1 MKKLFSLLTISTLT
15 ASVPAPLLANTT
27 STGPT
32 KINITLP
39 ALDDDIEL
47 KLNND
52 YLPIK
57 QINGIGNIMVAVVD
71 SKDNIY
77 FGTNGGAYKLSAGSD
92 TPTKINGISD
102 YVSSLVVAINNNI
115 YFGTNNG
122 LFVLKHNET
131 TVEQITWKIA
141 SFIIICKL

>member
-1 MKKLFSLLTISTLT
+1 MKKLLSLLTISTLT

-32 KINITLP
+32 KINIPLP

-57 QINGIGNIMVAVVD
+57 KINGVNDKVQSISVD
-71 SKDNIY
+71 SKTMSILEWV
-77 FGTNGGAYKLSAGSD
+77 K
-92 TPTKINGISD
+92 
-102 YVSSLVVAINNNI
+102 VVPMCWNKVQ
-115 YFGTNNG
+115 TRQP
-122 LFVLKHNET
+122 K
-131 TVEQITWKIA
+131 
-141 SFIIICKL
+141 